1 MATNRFVGL
10 RENKKP
16 TRHFSKKQET
26 RGNAFLGFKNTPNS
40 GATAFAKGDGVDANM
55 LLEFK
60 TLTKAQASHSLKKE
74 WFEKN
79 KEEAFSVGRRF
90 SAVVF
95 DFGDGKDYVALSIDD
110 FKEFYDAWKT
120 LYSEEET

>member
-1 MATNRFVGL
+1 LAGNRFLGIQDK
-10 RENKKP
+10 KKP
-16 TRHFSKKQET
+16 TRYYSKKQEK

-40 GATAFAKGDGVDANM
+40 GATVFAKGDGVDANM

-60 TLTKAQASHSLKKE
+60 TLTKPQASHSLKKE
-74 WFEKN
+74 WFVKN
-79 KEEAFSVGRRF
+79 QEEAFSVGRRF

-95 DFGDGKDYVALSIDD
+95 DFGDGQDYVAVSIED

-120 LYSEEET
+120 LYGEET